1 MQFSY
6 CNLPLLSVIFTFF
19 APEKPTHK
27 MKNTL
32 ILVSLLIG
40 HMFAYAQEPLVS
52 PSDSSRTL
60 LERLTKNEKSIRNAS
75 MNLQFY
81 TSAAAYLTEGKL
93 DEAAFKLNR
102 VRLEILGTF
111 DERFSYHFRQSF
123 NKYSNPYSLDN
134 LSSSV
139 EYAFVKWDISRKF
152 ALTVGKQVMDLGG
165 YEYYVNAIKV
175 REFSDFNNNIN
186 CYQAGVTGTLRFSDM
201 QELNLQVLNNRSGS
215 DADTYPFG
223 LPGGVEKT
231 KLPILSTVNWN
242 AYFFQKVLQLRYAAS
257 WGQLARKKNLYY
269 LTAGHIVETGPVI
282 AYVDLMYSREG
293 IDSKGILSNLPDWNG
308 RDPMTAENATYFT
321 LIANLDYRIHPNWN
335 IYVKGAYETTGVY
348 RANGIFP
355 QGLYRRTWNAQAC
368 LEFFPMKNSELL
380 IFCHL
385 LYKGNQLTRQGKATG
400 ALSPDTQRISLGLVY
415 SIPVF

>member
-1 MQFSY
+1 
-6 CNLPLLSVIFTFF
+6 
-19 APEKPTHK
+19 
-27 MKNTL
+27 MKNACL
-32 ILVSLLIG
+32 LVSLLLCVS
-40 HMFAYAQEPLVS
+40 FLRAQEPLVN
-52 PSDSSRTL
+52 PADSSRTW
-60 LERLTKNEKSIRNAS
+60 LERLTKNEKNIRNAS

-81 TSAAAYLTEGKL
+81 TSGAAYLTEGKL

-111 DERFSYHFRQSF
+111 DQRFSYHFRQSF

-139 EYAFVKWDISRKF
+139 EYAFVKWDITPKF

-175 REFSDFNNNIN
+175 REFTDFNNNIN
-186 CYQAGVTGTLRFSDM
+186 CYQAGVTGTLHFSST

-215 DADTYPFG
+215 DEDTYSYG
-223 LPGGVEKT
+223 LPEGVEKT

-242 AYFFQKVLQLRYAAS
+242 GYFFQKVLQLRYAAS

-282 AYVDLMYSREG
+282 AYIDLMYSREG
-293 IDSKGILSNLPDWNG
+293 IDSKGILSNLPAWDE
-308 RDPMTAENATYFT
+308 RDPVTAQNATYFT
-321 LIANLDYRIHPNWN
+321 LIANLDYRIRPNWN
-335 IYVKGAYETTGVY
+335 IYVKGAYETSGIY
-348 RANGIFP
+348 EANGIFP
-355 QGLYRRTWNAQAC
+355 EGLYRRTWNAQAC
-368 LEFFPMKNSELL
+368 LEYFPMKNSELL
-380 IFCHL
+380 IFFHL
-385 LYKGNQLTRQGKATG
+385 LYKGNSLTRVGKTTG
-400 ALSPDTQRISLGLVY
+400 AVSPDTQRISLGLVY